1 MTVDEEGFIC
11 EPLIFT
17 FLPDQQDEKGNTMK
31 LIDLNSRVHDA
42 CTNVVRRMEAAD
54 LARPA
59 GLTGA
64 ASLAYRML
72 FNGLMSEQGYGPDD
86 PIEWATRSTRTVT
99 LIRELASEYRMLA
112 ETSEDYDTRGTLQDV
127 AIALNALAD
136 EIQYPRAEPEPEPE
150 PEPKLEPGVLKCAT
164 HSTMIDW
171 SFDIK
176 EAYERAVADVKACAD
191 IIADK
196 RSGQHMQTYINL
208 LSEACACKD
217 FIHASLDERTQQA
230 IKAIVTTTGVF
241 GEIRDMWLNTHNPE
255 KEDLLEDARI
265 RLVKLADT
273 IFKTMWGDYTGR

>member
-1 MTVDEEGFIC
+1 
-11 EPLIFT
+11 
-17 FLPDQQDEKGNTMK
+17 MK

-42 CTNVVRRMEAAD
+42 CTNVIRRMETAD

-64 ASLAYRML
+64 ASLAYRLL

-86 PIEWATRSTRTVT
+86 PMEWATRVTRAVIT
-99 LIRELASEYRMLA
+99 IRELASEYRMLA
-112 ETSEDYDTRGTLQDV
+112 ETSEEYDTRNVLQVV
-127 AIALNALAD
+127 AIALNTLAN
-136 EIQYPRAEPEPEPE
+136 EIQDSQVEPELEPE
-150 PEPKLEPGVLKCAT
+150 SGPEPKLEPGVLKCAT

-176 EAYERAVADVKACAD
+176 EAYERAVADVEACAD

-196 RSGQHMQTYINL
+196 RSGQHLQTYISR
-208 LSEACACKD
+208 LSEACACED
-217 FIHASLDERTQQA
+217 FVHASLDERTQQA
-230 IKAIVTTTGVF
+230 IKAIVTTMGVF

-255 KEDLLEDARI
+255 KEDLLDDARI

-273 IFKTMWGDYTGR
+273 IFKTMWGDHAGR

>member
-1 MTVDEEGFIC
+1 MTVDEEGSIC

-17 FLPDQQDEKGNTMK
+17 FLPDRQDEKGNTMK

-42 CTNVVRRMEAAD
+42 CTNVVRRMETAD

-59 GLTGA
+59 GVTSA
-64 ASLAYRML
+64 ASLAYRLL

-86 PIEWATRSTRTVT
+86 PMEWATRVTRAVIT
-99 LIRELASEYRMLA
+99 IRELATEYRMLA
-112 ETSEDYDTRGTLQDV
+112 ETSEEYDTRNVLQDV
-127 AIALNALAD
+127 AIALNGLAD
-136 EIQYPRAEPEPEPE
+136 EIECPRVEPE

-196 RSGQHMQTYINL
+196 RSGQHLQTYINL

-217 FIHASLDERTQQA
+217 FINASLDERTQQA
-230 IKAIVTTTGVF
+230 IKAIVTTMGVF

-255 KEDLLEDARI
+255 KEELLDDARI

-273 IFKTMWGDYTGR
+273 IFKTMWGDYTGQ

>member
-1 MTVDEEGFIC
+1 
-11 EPLIFT
+11 
-17 FLPDQQDEKGNTMK
+17 MK
-31 LIDLNSRVHDA
+31 IIDLNSRVHDA
-42 CTNVVRRMEAAD
+42 CTNVIRRMETAD

-59 GLTGA
+59 GITSA
-64 ASLAYRML
+64 ASLAYRLL
-72 FNGLMSEQGYGPDD
+72 FNGLMSEHGYGPDD
-86 PIEWATRSTRTVT
+86 PMEWATLATRTVIT
-99 LIRELASEYRMLA
+99 IRELASEYRMLA
-112 ETSEDYDTRGTLQDV
+112 ETSEEYDTRHVLMDV
-127 AIALNALAD
+127 AIALNTLAN
-136 EIQYPRAEPEPEPE
+136 EIQDSQVEPE

-191 IIADK
+191 IIADE
-196 RSGQHMQTYINL
+196 RSGQHLQAYISL

-230 IKAIVTTTGVF
+230 IEACVIAMGVF

-255 KEDLLEDARI
+255 KEELLDDARI

-273 IFKTMWGDYTGR
+273 IFKTMWGDHLSQ

>member
-17 FLPDQQDEKGNTMK
+17 FLPDQQDKKGNTMK
-31 LIDLNSRVHDA
+31 LIDLNSRVYDA
-42 CTNVVRRMEAAD
+42 CTNVVRRMETAD

-59 GLTGA
+59 ALTSA
-64 ASLAYRML
+64 ASLAYRLL

-112 ETSEDYDTRGTLQDV
+112 ETSEEYDTRHVLMDV
-127 AIALNALAD
+127 AIALNTLAN
-136 EIQYPRAEPEPEPE
+136 EIQDSQVK
-150 PEPKLEPGVLKCAT
+150 PEPKLEPGVLRCAT

-171 SFDIK
+171 SNDIK
-176 EAYERAVADVKACAD
+176 EAYERAVADVEACAD

-196 RSGQHMQTYINL
+196 RSGQHLQTYINL

-217 FIHASLDERTQQA
+217 FINASLDERTQQA
-230 IKAIVTTTGVF
+230 IEAIVTTMGVF

-255 KEDLLEDARI
+255 KEDLLGDARI
-265 RLVKLADT
+265 WLVKLADT
-273 IFKTMWGDYTGR
+273 IFKTMWGDYTGQ

>member
-1 MTVDEEGFIC
+1 MTLVA
-11 EPLIFT
+11 
-17 FLPDQQDEKGNTMK
+17 

-42 CTNVVRRMEAAD
+42 CTNAIRRMETAD

-59 GLTGA
+59 GLTSA
-64 ASLAYRML
+64 ASLAYRLL
-72 FNGLMSEQGYGPDD
+72 FNGLMSEHGYGLDD
-86 PIEWATRSTRTVT
+86 PMEWATRATRTVIT
-99 LIRELASEYRMLA
+99 IRELASEYRMLA
-112 ETSEDYDTRGTLQDV
+112 ETSEEYDTRHVLMDV
-127 AIALNALAD
+127 AIALNTLAN
-136 EIQYPRAEPEPEPE
+136 EIQDSQVEPELKPE
-150 PEPKLEPGVLKCAT
+150 PEPKLEPGALRCAT

-196 RSGQHMQTYINL
+196 RSGQHLQTYIDL

-217 FIHASLDERTQQA
+217 FINASLDERTQQA
-230 IKAIVTTTGVF
+230 IKAIVTTMGVF

-255 KEDLLEDARI
+255 KEDLLDDARI

-273 IFKTMWGDYTGR
+273 IFKTMWGDYTDQ

>member
-1 MTVDEEGFIC
+1 MTLVA
-11 EPLIFT
+11 
-17 FLPDQQDEKGNTMK
+17 

-42 CTNVVRRMEAAD
+42 CTNVVRRMETAD

-59 GLTGA
+59 GLTSA
-64 ASLAYRML
+64 ASLAYRLL
-72 FNGLMSEQGYGPDD
+72 FNGLMSEHGYGPDD
-86 PIEWATRSTRTVT
+86 PMEWATRSTRAVIT
-99 LIRELASEYRMLA
+99 IRELASEYRMLA
-112 ETSEDYDTRGTLQDV
+112 ETSEEYDTRHVLMDA
-127 AIALNALAD
+127 AIALNTLAN
-136 EIQYPRAEPEPEPE
+136 EIQDSQVEPE

-164 HSTMIDW
+164 HSTMIGW

-191 IIADK
+191 IIADM
-196 RSGQHMQTYINL
+196 RSGQHLQTYISL

-230 IKAIVTTTGVF
+230 IEACVITMGVF

-255 KEDLLEDARI
+255 KEELLDDARI

-273 IFKTMWGDYTGR
+273 IFKTMWGDHLSQ